1 MKKDYQHLIE
11 ENLNNSSD
19 NSINLVSE
27 DKDENRNLK
36 EVILIFN
43 IYLFLVFRN

>member
-1 MKKDYQHLIE
+1 MNKDYQHLIE
-11 ENLNNSSD
+11 ENSNNSND

-27 DKDENRNLK
+27 DKDEDKNLK

-43 IYLFLVFRN
+43 IYFSF

>member
-1 MKKDYQHLIE
+1 MNKDYQHLIE
-11 ENLNNSSD
+11 ENSNNLND

-36 EVILIFN
+36 EVIIIFN
-43 IYLFLVFRN
+43 IYF

>member
-27 DKDENRNLK
+27 DKDENRKIK

>member
-1 MKKDYQHLIE
+1 MNKDYQHLIE
-11 ENLNNSSD
+11 ENSNNSKD

-36 EVILIFN
+36 EVIIIFN
-43 IYLFLVFRN
+43 IYF

>member
-11 ENLNNSSD
+11 ENSNNLND

-27 DKDENRNLK
+27 DKDEDKNLK

-43 IYLFLVFRN
+43 IYFSF